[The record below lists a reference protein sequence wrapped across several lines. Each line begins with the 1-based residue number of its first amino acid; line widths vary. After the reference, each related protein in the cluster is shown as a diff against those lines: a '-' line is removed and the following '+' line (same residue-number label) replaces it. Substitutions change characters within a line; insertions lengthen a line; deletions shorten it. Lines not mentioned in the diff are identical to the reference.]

1 MPQGAMDG
9 GVAMA
14 GCSICLKELLMVLW
28 QEISLLI
35 WQNHFL
41 FKLDEIMNVLIT
53 GANRGIGLEMVRY
66 SMEQGWRVF
75 ACCRNPHNADKL
87 FNLAG
92 LSNGKIS
99 VHIAD
104 MEELGT
110 LQALSYELRNDP
122 IDMLIN
128 NAGTYGSDNNKFGN
142 VDVQNWLQTFQVNT
156 IAPLK
161 MVEAFSAQLQMS
173 KRKLVACMSS
183 KMASM
188 ADNGSGNSYIYR
200 SSKAALNAVVK
211 SLSIDLK
218 EQNIITVALHPGWV
232 KTDMGGAGAEITTGE
247 CVEQLFSHL
256 SLLTIE
262 DSGRFIDIDG
272 SDIPW

>member
-1 MPQGAMDG
+1 
-9 GVAMA
+9 
-14 GCSICLKELLMVLW
+14 
-28 QEISLLI
+28 
-35 WQNHFL
+35 
-41 FKLDEIMNVLIT
+41 MNILIT

-66 SMEQGWRVF
+66 SAKQGWRVF
-75 ACCRNPHNADKL
+75 ACCRNPHNADSL
-87 FNLAG
+87 FSIAR
-92 LSNGKIS
+92 LSNGSIS

-104 MEELGT
+104 MQELST
-110 LQALSYELRNDP
+110 LQALSYELRNDS

-128 NAGTYGSDNNKFGN
+128 NAGIYGTDKNTFGA
-142 VDVQNWLQTFQVNT
+142 VDVESWLQAFQINC

-161 MVEAFSAQLQMS
+161 MVEAFAEQLSMGNQ
-173 KRKLVACMSS
+173 KLVACMSS

-188 ADNGSGNSYIYR
+188 ADNGYGNSYIYR

-218 EQNIITVALHPGWV
+218 PQGITSVVLHPGWV
-232 KTDMGGAGAEITTGE
+232 KTQMGGPNAEITTQE
-247 CVEQLFSHL
+247 CVDQLFTIMS
-256 SLLTIE
+256 SLTIK

>member
-1 MPQGAMDG
+1 
-9 GVAMA
+9 
-14 GCSICLKELLMVLW
+14 
-28 QEISLLI
+28 
-35 WQNHFL
+35 
-41 FKLDEIMNVLIT
+41 MNILIT

-66 SMEQGWRVF
+66 SMQQGWRVF

-87 FNLAG
+87 FNIAK
-92 LSNGKIS
+92 LSNGQIS

-104 MEELGT
+104 MQELST

-122 IDMLIN
+122 IDILMN
-128 NAGTYGSDNNKFGN
+128 NAGIYGSNKNKFGS
-142 VDVQNWLQTFQVNT
+142 VDVESWIQAFKVNS

-161 MVEAFSAQLQMS
+161 MVEAFSEQLQMGN
-173 KRKLVACMSS
+173 RKLVACMSS
-183 KMASM
+183 KMGSM
-188 ADNGSGNSYIYR
+188 ADNGYGNSYIYR

-218 EQNIITVALHPGWV
+218 TFGVISVALHPGWV
-232 KTDMGGAGAEITTGE
+232 KTEMGGPDAEISTRV
-247 CVEQLFSHL
+247 CVEQLFNHL
-256 SLLTIE
+256 SLLTLE

>member
-1 MPQGAMDG
+1 
-9 GVAMA
+9 
-14 GCSICLKELLMVLW
+14 
-28 QEISLLI
+28 
-35 WQNHFL
+35 
-41 FKLDEIMNVLIT
+41 MNILIT

-66 SMEQGWRVF
+66 AMQQGWRVF
-75 ACCRNPHNADKL
+75 ACCRNPNNAESLFKL
-87 FNLAG
+87 AKLA
-92 LSNGKIS
+92 NGQIS

-104 MEELGT
+104 MQELAT

-122 IDMLIN
+122 IDILIN
-128 NAGTYGSDNNKFGN
+128 NAGIYGSDKNKFGS
-142 VDVQNWLQTFQVNT
+142 VDVAGWLQAFQVNS

-161 MVEAFSAQLQMS
+161 MVEALSGQLLMGE
-173 KRKLVACMSS
+173 RKLVVCMSS

-188 ADNGSGNSYIYR
+188 ADNGYGSSYIYR

-218 EQNIITVALHPGWV
+218 EQGIISVAIHPGWV
-232 KTDMGGAGAEITTGE
+232 KTDMGGEDAEITPQE
-247 CVEQLFSHL
+247 SVNQIFSHL
-256 SLLTIE
+256 LSLTLA

>member
-1 MPQGAMDG
+1 
-9 GVAMA
+9 
-14 GCSICLKELLMVLW
+14 
-28 QEISLLI
+28 
-35 WQNHFL
+35 
-41 FKLDEIMNVLIT
+41 MNILIT

-66 SMEQGWRVF
+66 SARQGWRVF
-75 ACCRNPHNADKL
+75 ACCRNPHNADSL
-87 FNLAG
+87 FSIAK
-92 LSNGKIS
+92 LSNGGIS

-104 MEELGT
+104 MQELST

-128 NAGTYGSDNNKFGN
+128 NAGIYGTDKNTFGA
-142 VDVQNWLQTFQVNT
+142 VDVESWLQAFQINC

-161 MVEAFSAQLQMS
+161 MVEAFSEQLSMGN
-173 KRKLVACMSS
+173 RKLVVCMSS

-188 ADNGSGNSYIYR
+188 ADNGYGNSYIYR

-218 EQNIITVALHPGWV
+218 PQGIMSVAFHPGWV
-232 KTDMGGAGAEITTGE
+232 KTQMGGPDAEISTQE
-247 CVEQLFSHL
+247 CVDQLFTIL
-256 SLLTIE
+256 SALTIN